1 MIEALGKWIVT
12 ICIAIFFTTAVQMIL
27 PDNSLKKYCNFVLGL
42 IVFVVMITP
51 VIELFHSD
59 VNVGKIIKESEE
71 YVFNEGSDVDYK
83 EYRQANINSTVEKF
97 KENLEKQCVKDLKG
111 NFKNDEFRAN
121 FQVSYDEKNSLINIE
136 SIEVSITEGSVER
149 IRDVKIGEEE
159 SLEVGST
166 DDELGQKGA
175 EVKEYISARYDVDKS
190 KINIFKASRED

>member
-121 FQVSYDEKNSLINIE
+121 FQVSYDEKNSLFNIE
-136 SIEVSITEGSVER
+136 SIEVSINDGSVER